1 MLSGFCMPDVFQM
14 PEFYTEQEVL
24 VLLEEARVE
33 KLRKIN
39 LLVDF
44 KSVNGKKWYYRVQDI
59 YFKIK

>member
-44 KSVNGKKWYYRVQDI
+44 KSVNGKK
-59 YFKIK
+59 

>member
-1 MLSGFCMPDVFQM
+1 MPDVFQM

-44 KSVNGKKWYYRVQDI
+44 KSVNGKK
-59 YFKIK
+59 